1 MGSLRAY
8 IIKRILLT
16 IPMIL
21 ILLIFVFILLR
32 VMPGDP
38 VRAAMRPGVPQEY
51 LDQIRHAQ
59 GLDRPLVINM
69 RGSSV
74 TVTEPYLVLYEEHDH
89 SSQPVVLV
97 LEGDRLPI
105 TDRWTEGGEDWIR
118 VSSEEETPA
127 WVAEEKLSWLR
138 QVGFHYSP
146 IEGATLPAEVAG
158 TWMKIEF
165 SHGGIEGWAPADSF
179 DVSINP
185 FDSQF
190 FNYLWGLITRFD
202 LGESVTLRGRPIATD
217 LALKFPATVELSV
230 FGMLIASLVGVFSG
244 AFAARKRRSATD
256 YGLRLY
262 SIVAYAV
269 PIFWLGLM
277 FQIIFGIELDLFPVS
292 NRISTGFRPDTIAQ
306 VFGLHQSLSGPIGEK
321 IISVTDF
328 LSNFYIFSTLITGQ
342 WGSLLNALYH
352 MILPA
357 LTLGLYL
364 SGVFTRLTRAN
375 MLDVLQ
381 QDFITAARARGIRE
395 KVVVYRHALINAFI
409 PILTMFG
416 LQFAILLAGAVLTE
430 TTFNWPGMGL
440 FLVDRI
446 TDRDF
451 PAIQGTVVFF
461 ALLVASVSLIVDIIY
476 ARIDPRV
483 RY

>member
-1 MGSLRAY
+1 MSSLRAY
-8 IIKRILLT
+8 VITRVLLT
-16 IPMIL
+16 IPMVL
-21 ILLIFVFILLR
+21 ILLVLVFILLR

-38 VRAAMRPGVPQEY
+38 IKAAMRPGVPQEY

-59 GLDRPLVINM
+59 GLDRPMVINL
-69 RGSSV
+69 RGSWV
-74 TVTEPYLVLYEEHDH
+74 TVKEPTVVLYAEHDPT
-89 SSQPVVLV
+89 SMPVMLA
-97 LEGDRLPI
+97 LEGERLPV
-105 TDRWTEGGEDWIR
+105 TDRFTEGEEDWIR
-118 VSSEEETPA
+118 VSADKDTPV
-127 WVAEEKLSWLR
+127 WVAEDKLTWLR
-138 QVGFHYSP
+138 QVEFHYTP
-146 IEGATLPAEVAG
+146 VEGAVLPVGVEGDWIQVVL
-158 TWMKIEF
+158 
-165 SHGGIEGWAPADSF
+165 HQGGVEGWAPAEVF
-179 DVSINP
+179 DVTVNP
-185 FDSQF
+185 LDSQF

-202 LGESVTLRGRPIATD
+202 LGKSVTLRGRPVAAD
-217 LALKFPATVELSV
+217 LALKLPATMELSIA
-230 FGMLIASLVGVFSG
+230 GMLVATGVGVFTG
-244 AFAARKRRSATD
+244 AYAAQKRRSAAD
-256 YGLRLY
+256 YGLRIY

-277 FQIIFGIELDLFPVS
+277 FQLIFGVGLGWFPVAD
-292 NRISTGFRPDTIAQ
+292 RINSPLRPDTIAQ
-306 VFGLHQSLSGPIGEK
+306 VFGLQKRLTGPMGEK
-321 IISVTDF
+321 IIAFTDF

-342 WGSLLNALYH
+342 WDSLLNALH
-352 MILPA
+352 HLVLPA

-364 SGVFTRLTRAN
+364 SGIFTRLTRAN

-395 KVVVYRHALINAFI
+395 KVVIYRHALLNAFI

-416 LQFAILLAGAVLTE
+416 MQFALMLAGAVLTE

-451 PAIQGTVVFF
+451 PAIQGTVVFI
-461 ALLVASVSLIVDIIY
+461 ALFVATVSLIVDLIY

>member
-8 IIKRILLT
+8 IFKRILLT
-16 IPMIL
+16 IPMVL
-21 ILLIFVFILLR
+21 ILLILVFILLR

-38 VRAAMRPGVPQEY
+38 IKATMRPGVPKEY

-59 GLDRPLVINM
+59 GLDRPMVINL
-69 RGSSV
+69 RGSWV
-74 TVTEPYLVLYEEHDH
+74 TVTKPFIVMYAEHDR
-89 SSQPVVLV
+89 SSPPVMLV
-97 LEGDRLPI
+97 LEEERLPI
-105 TDRWTEGGEDWIR
+105 TDRSTETGEDWIR
-118 VSSEEETPA
+118 VSAEEETPV
-127 WVAEEKLSWLR
+127 WVAEGKLEWLR
-138 QVGFHYSP
+138 QVEFHYSP
-146 IEGATLPAEVAG
+146 VEGATLPVEVEG
-158 TWMKIEF
+158 NWVQVEF
-165 SHGGIEGWAPADSF
+165 SLGGIEGWAPADSF

-202 LGESVTLRGRPIATD
+202 LGTSITLRGRPIAAD
-217 LALKFPATVELSV
+217 LTLKFPATVELSV
-230 FGMLIASLVGVFSG
+230 VGMLVASLIGVFSG
-244 AFAARKRRSATD
+244 AFAARKRRSAID

-277 FQIIFGIELDLFPVS
+277 FQIIFGIELDLLPVS
-292 NRISTGFRPDTIAQ
+292 NRVSIGYRPDTIAQ
-306 VFGLHQSLSGPIGEK
+306 VFGLHQILSGPIGEK
-321 IISVTDF
+321 IISITDF

-342 WGSLLNALYH
+342 WSSLLNALYH

-395 KVVVYRHALINAFI
+395 KVVVYRHALLNAFI

-416 LQFAILLAGAVLTE
+416 LQFAILLSGAVLTE

-440 FLVDRI
+440 FLVNRI

-451 PAIQGTVVFF
+451 PAIQGTIVFF
-461 ALLVASVSLIVDIIY
+461 ALLVATVSLIVDIIY

>member
-1 MGSLRAY
+1 M
-8 IIKRILLT
+8 
-16 IPMIL
+16 
-21 ILLIFVFILLR
+21 
-32 VMPGDP
+32 
-38 VRAAMRPGVPQEY
+38 
-51 LDQIRHAQ
+51 
-59 GLDRPLVINM
+59 LV
-69 RGSSV
+69 
-74 TVTEPYLVLYEEHDH
+74 
-89 SSQPVVLV
+89 
-97 LEGDRLPI
+97 
-105 TDRWTEGGEDWIR
+105 
-118 VSSEEETPA
+118 
-127 WVAEEKLSWLR
+127 
-138 QVGFHYSP
+138 
-146 IEGATLPAEVAG
+146 
-158 TWMKIEF
+158 
-165 SHGGIEGWAPADSF
+165 
-179 DVSINP
+179 
-185 FDSQF
+185 
-190 FNYLWGLITRFD
+190 
-202 LGESVTLRGRPIATD
+202 
-217 LALKFPATVELSV
+217 
-230 FGMLIASLVGVFSG
+230 ASLVGVFGG

-292 NRISTGFRPDTIAQ
+292 NRISTGYRPDTIAQ
-306 VFGLHQSLSGPIGEK
+306 VYGLHQSLSGAIGEK
-321 IISVTDF
+321 IISITDF
-328 LSNFYIFSTLITGQ
+328 LSNFYIFNTIITGQ
-342 WGSLLNALYH
+342 WRSLLNALYH

-395 KVVVYRHALINAFI
+395 KVVVYRHALLNAFI

-416 LQFAILLAGAVLTE
+416 LQFAILLSGAVLTE

-440 FLVDRI
+440 FLVNRI

-451 PAIQGTVVFF
+451 PAIQGTIVFF
-461 ALLVASVSLIVDIIY
+461 ALLVATVSLIVDIIY